1 MEGSYGLNFGQEAVG
16 QVRVERQGLYYI
28 IDCKCS
34 RFTDQMYDLT
44 VTWGEQQLRLGLLAP
59 LGSGLAL
66 HKKLPVKDMG
76 QGRPVFG
83 LRPRHQ
89 AMPEG
94 FVPLHPQ
101 EPFAYLRRLENAYL
115 AVHNGQLGIAFQT
128 EGKMSLGD

>member
-1 MEGSYGLNFGQEAVG
+1 MEGSYGLEFGQEAVG

-34 RFTDQMYDLT
+34 QFTDQMYDLI
-44 VTWGEQQLRLGLLAP
+44 VAWGEHRCRLGLLAP

-66 HKKLPVKDMG
+66 HKKLPVKEAG

-89 AMPEG
+89 AIPEG
-94 FVPLHPQ
+94 FIPLHPQ

-115 AVHNGQLGIAFQT
+115 TACNGALGVVLQM
-128 EGKMSLGD
+128 EGKERLLD